1 MNGDFD
7 FPDRFIV
14 DGKIGE
20 VVWRRAR

>member
-20 VVWRRAR
+20 VVWGRAR

>member
-20 VVWRRAR
+20 VVWRRAT